1 MLNFE
6 KRILILTCFN
16 TASGMDCMQWCIWF
30 ALYTHGEFQY
40 RKRYGLHAIDKH
52 ESIWSDQSD
61 VSIPQAVWI
70 ACNNRLCGCQ
80 IRKCGVSIPQ
90 AVWIACNN
98 IYKAVNLTPH
108 SFNTASGMDCMQW
121 NVIQM
126 VRIGR
131 RFQYRKRYGLHA
143 ISKRWKFP
151 PNLWLFQYRKRYGL
165 HAIPS
170 LTALGT
176 AEPRSG
182 FSKRIALFGKSP
194 QPRGIFL
201 SPKSAEN
208 VRKPCNIKETFVHG
222 KNLKLMAFS
231 REFLP
236 SL

>member
-1 MLNFE
+1 
-6 KRILILTCFN
+6 
-16 TASGMDCMQWCIWF
+16 MQSHSVFCW
-30 ALYTHGEFQY
+30 E
-40 RKRYGLHAIDKH
+40 YGVF
-52 ESIWSDQSD
+52 

-70 ACNNRLCGCQ
+70 ACNAIGDDIIVADVL
-80 IRKCGVSIPQ
+80 VSIPQ
-90 AVWIACNN
+90 AVWIACNLPKPSSMRQTKGFQYRKRYGVHA
-98 IYKAVNLTPH
+98 IIQKITCRWLFR
-108 SFNTASGMDCMQW
+108 SFNTASGMDCMQLS
-121 NVIQM
+121 IRFCT
-126 VRIGR
+126 RIAT
-131 RFQYRKRYGLHA
+131 F
-143 ISKRWKFP
+143 S
-151 PNLWLFQYRKRYGL
+151 FQYRKRYGL

-182 FSKRIALFGKSP
+182 FSKRIALLDKSP

>member
-1 MLNFE
+1 MAIKSAAE
-6 KRILILTCFN
+6 K
-16 TASGMDCMQWCIWF
+16 AGKS
-30 ALYTHGEFQY
+30 FQY
-40 RKRYGLHAIDKH
+40 RKRYGLHAIRR
-52 ESIWSDQSD
+52 SLANGTNVC

-70 ACNNRLCGCQ
+70 ACNSTSRRARIFFG
-80 IRKCGVSIPQ
+80 GVSIPQ
-90 AVWIACNN
+90 AVWIACNIVDEN
-98 IYKAVNLTPH
+98 ENNRPVK
-108 SFNTASGMDCMQW
+108 
-121 NVIQM
+121 
-126 VRIGR
+126 
-131 RFQYRKRYGLHA
+131 
-143 ISKRWKFP
+143 
-151 PNLWLFQYRKRYGL
+151 FQYRKRYGL

-182 FSKRIALFGKSP
+182 FSKRIALFDKSP

-231 REFLP
+231 PKSLP

>member
-1 MLNFE
+1 MQFCSFILFCFFE
-6 KRILILTCFN
+6 SRFN
-16 TASGMDCMQWCIWF
+16 TASGMDCMQFKDSNWKRFRQLRFNTASGMDCMQYQSR
-30 ALYTHGEFQY
+30 ASANGSGKFQY
-40 RKRYGLHAIDKH
+40 RKRYGLHAMVTNIL
-52 ESIWSDQSD
+52 
-61 VSIPQAVWI
+61 I
-70 ACNNRLCGCQ
+70 ALERQ
-80 IRKCGVSIPQ
+80 R
-90 AVWIACNN
+90 
-98 IYKAVNLTPH
+98 
-108 SFNTASGMDCMQW
+108 FNTASGMDCMQYKDTA
-121 NVIQM
+121 VVLSDM
-126 VRIGR
+126 
-131 RFQYRKRYGLHA
+131 
-143 ISKRWKFP
+143 
-151 PNLWLFQYRKRYGL
+151 LFQYRKRYGL

>member
-1 MLNFE
+1 MDCMQYRSGVRFHRGRL
-6 KRILILTCFN
+6 RFN
-16 TASGMDCMQWCIWF
+16 TASGMDCMQYLTPHEVTIEADDVSIPQAVWIACNS
-30 ALYTHGEFQY
+30 ACSDARRVRSEFQY
-40 RKRYGLHAIDKH
+40 RKRYGLHAIW
-52 ESIWSDQSD
+52 EI
-61 VSIPQAVWI
+61 
-70 ACNNRLCGCQ
+70 NRPCC
-80 IRKCGVSIPQ
+80 
-90 AVWIACNN
+90 
-98 IYKAVNLTPH
+98 
-108 SFNTASGMDCMQW
+108 
-121 NVIQM
+121 
-126 VRIGR
+126 R
-131 RFQYRKRYGLHA
+131 RVK
-143 ISKRWKFP
+143 
-151 PNLWLFQYRKRYGL
+151 FQYRKRYGL

-231 REFLP
+231 PKSFP

>member
-1 MLNFE
+1 MV
-6 KRILILTCFN
+6 RSSFN
-16 TASGMDCMQWCIWF
+16 TASGMDCMQLVNGHTF
-30 ALYTHGEFQY
+30 YDGDGKFQY
-40 RKRYGLHAIDKH
+40 RKRYGLHAIVVRC
-52 ESIWSDQSD
+52 SRTAQ
-61 VSIPQAVWI
+61 I
-70 ACNNRLCGCQ
+70 AL
-80 IRKCGVSIPQ
+80 
-90 AVWIACNN
+90 
-98 IYKAVNLTPH
+98 
-108 SFNTASGMDCMQW
+108 
-121 NVIQM
+121 
-126 VRIGR
+126 
-131 RFQYRKRYGLHA
+131 FQYRKRYGLHA
-143 ISKRWKFP
+143 ICRWMSCLSWQKR
-151 PNLWLFQYRKRYGL
+151 FQYRKRYGL

>member
-1 MLNFE
+1 
-6 KRILILTCFN
+6 
-16 TASGMDCMQWCIWF
+16 MDCMQCRIKAAWEMT
-30 ALYTHGEFQY
+30 L
-40 RKRYGLHAIDKH
+40 L
-52 ESIWSDQSD
+52 

-70 ACNNRLCGCQ
+70 ACNF
-80 IRKCGVSIPQ
+80 RKGNNHDKVNSVSIPQ
-90 AVWIACNN
+90 AVWIACNE
-98 IYKAVNLTPH
+98 KKRQKTHSPAVSIPQAVWIACNEDA
-108 SFNTASGMDCMQW
+108 NTHGTYSSW
-121 NVIQM
+121 
-126 VRIGR
+126 
-131 RFQYRKRYGLHA
+131 
-143 ISKRWKFP
+143 
-151 PNLWLFQYRKRYGL
+151 FQYRKRYGL

-231 REFLP
+231 PKSLP

>member
-1 MLNFE
+1 MQYW
-6 KRILILTCFN
+6 
-16 TASGMDCMQWCIWF
+16 GMEELSFIV
-30 ALYTHGEFQY
+30 HEFQY
-40 RKRYGLHAIDKH
+40 RKRYGLHAIATL
-52 ESIWSDQSD
+52 SI
-61 VSIPQAVWI
+61 
-70 ACNNRLCGCQ
+70 GE
-80 IRKCGVSIPQ
+80 IRV
-90 AVWIACNN
+90 
-98 IYKAVNLTPH
+98 
-108 SFNTASGMDCMQW
+108 
-121 NVIQM
+121 
-126 VRIGR
+126 

-143 ISKRWKFP
+143 IKGISKRRRRSGRFNTASGMDCMQYVVVADVLRNGK
-151 PNLWLFQYRKRYGL
+151 FQYRKRYGL

-231 REFLP
+231 PKSLP